1 MPVISRLCRPLAGL
15 VWLAGVALGT
25 PALGDECRLS
35 LSQSSV
41 DFGQFNRSVQSTP
54 ATQYPVGEQH
64 LSLTLACDHVTDM
77 SLFYNAVSNGAERF
91 RFAEHGEYALRLRN
105 GVLDGQAVELGVIA
119 GQGQPPGEIA
129 AQLAWRPTV
138 GVVPVRA
145 GAPVQGKT
153 FSVQL
158 DISAWAEEPAL
169 RVRDA
174 LVWEASGVFEAS
186 AGAASRELQLRATFA
201 PTACELSLSGG
212 GVVDFGRISRNDLNS
227 GQSTRLPSKSLML
240 NLGCDAPTRFALRM
254 QDNRDGSAT
263 VNSEIYYGLGL
274 DQSANRIGLYS
285 LVFDPTDASADS
297 FPRLYRTDSTTAG
310 VAWSLSNASP
320 LPVGANSYLGFSPI
334 GGSQAGPVA
343 IQHLSSRVTV
353 EAVIAPTNT
362 LDLSSD
368 VVLDGSAT
376 LEIIYL

>member
-1 MPVISRLCRPLAGL
+1 
-15 VWLAGVALGT
+15 
-25 PALGDECRLS
+25 
-35 LSQSSV
+35 
-41 DFGQFNRSVQSTP
+41 
-54 ATQYPVGEQH
+54 
-64 LSLTLACDHVTDM
+64 
-77 SLFYNAVSNGAERF
+77 
-91 RFAEHGEYALRLRN
+91 
-105 GVLDGQAVELGVIA
+105 
-119 GQGQPPGEIA
+119 
-129 AQLAWRPTV
+129 
-138 GVVPVRA
+138 
-145 GAPVQGKT
+145 
-153 FSVQL
+153 
-158 DISAWAEEPAL
+158 
-169 RVRDA
+169 
-174 LVWEASGVFEAS
+174 
-186 AGAASRELQLRATFA
+186 
-201 PTACELSLSGG
+201 
-212 GVVDFGRISRNDLNS
+212 
-227 GQSTRLPSKSLML
+227 ML

-376 LEIIYL
+376 LKSSISRDSPMNRTVLTPSLIALAWLGSLLPAQAASTTDLSVYGLITPAPVNPACPMAACMTWEKSPRGT